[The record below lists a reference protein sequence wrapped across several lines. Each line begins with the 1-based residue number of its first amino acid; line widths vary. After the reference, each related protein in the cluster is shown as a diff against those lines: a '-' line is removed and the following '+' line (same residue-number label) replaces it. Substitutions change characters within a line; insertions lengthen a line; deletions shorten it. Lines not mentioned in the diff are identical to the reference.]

1 MIDIRMSC
9 DECNGQVSDSDDVFC
24 ASCYD
29 KLAKENET
37 LKEEI
42 EKLKKEMVDIGMGG
56 ENKWAKHSKTIVYL
70 LITGFTR
77 TGQRNGWKREYLPGH

>member
-1 MIDIRMSC
+1 MRGVIEMIDIRMSC
-9 DECNGQVSDSDDVFC
+9 DECNGQVSDSDGVYC

-42 EKLKKEMVDIGMGG
+42 EKLKKEMVDLRM
-56 ENKWAKHSKTIVYL
+56 
-70 LITGFTR
+70 
-77 TGQRNGWKREYLPGH
+77 REEIKQW

>member
-9 DECNGQVSDSDDVFC
+9 DECNGQVSDGDDVYC

-42 EKLKKEMVDIGMGG
+42 EKLKKEMVDIGMGV
-56 ENKWAKHSKTIVYL
+56 ENK
-70 LITGFTR
+70 
-77 TGQRNGWKREYLPGH
+77 